1 MRAAST
7 AVNKMS
13 AKSQGATKQ
22 GNSLGAP
29 RKLSLTI
36 PANEPMFLPDGDS
49 VTAHN
54 NTTTSSTHTSPTV
67 ASNSPIDNLKNG
79 SSRPSKE
86 GMLDK
91 FKQPPVAKPHSNGA
105 TPETAAATKPSGPL
119 DLEAIMSCILGMK
132 RLSTTIYST
141 FETFEKQTARVAG
154 LAPAVDAA
162 GQLQSLRDAFETKQQ
177 ERTKR
182 VAELR
187 SRFEEAVPR
196 LIDEYRSKVD
206 DLVKEVVAEEIKDR
220 VQRELENQLP
230 EKLRKD
236 VVQHERQLIEV
247 QANLYNNEARRFN
260 ASLVSPQSLTVPLRP
275 LLRPLP
281 TPEQSPSY
289 VRSPIFSPETAVPAV
304 PLPTPMTAAPAS
316 FSGPRSSLVPPTP
329 SALFPKDLQTLLRY
343 DAQRARQLLADYGLI
358 EETSESPSGS
368 EVPPSGSKSL
378 QTPATTPSTVKAKK
392 ENKDAKKDG
401 KKGKDPAPEEV
412 SDGTREADLT
422 KFMAHI
428 GVPMKMVPNP
438 CLKSA
443 AKPGRPSLRVIITG
457 PSL

>member
-1 MRAAST
+1 
-7 AVNKMS
+7 MS

-22 GNSLGAP
+22 GNSLGATLG
-29 RKLSLTI
+29 LSLTI
-36 PANEPMFLPDGDS
+36 PTNESMFLPADDDS
-49 VTAHN
+49 VTARN

-67 ASNSPIDNLKNG
+67 ASSSPIDNLKNG
-79 SSRPSKE
+79 GSRPSKE
-86 GMLDK
+86 GMHDK
-91 FKQPPVAKPHSNGA
+91 FKQPPVAKPHSKGA
-105 TPETAAATKPSGPL
+105 PAETTQTKPAGPL

-141 FETFEKQTARVAG
+141 FETFEKQTTRVAS

-162 GQLQSLRDAFETKQQ
+162 GQLRSLRDTFETKQQ
-177 ERTKR
+177 ERVKR
-182 VAELR
+182 AAELR
-187 SRFEEAVPR
+187 SRFEEAVPQ
-196 LIDEYRSKVD
+196 LINEYRSKVD
-206 DLVKEVVAEEIKDR
+206 DLVKEVVAEEIRDR

-289 VRSPIFSPETAVPAV
+289 VRSPVFTPDTAVPAV
-304 PLPTPMTAAPAS
+304 PLPTPMTAAPPS

-358 EETSESPSGS
+358 EETSESPSGL

-378 QTPATTPSTVKAKK
+378 QTPVTTPSTAKTKK
-392 ENKDAKKDG
+392 ENKDTKKDV
-401 KKGKDPAPEEV
+401 KRGKDPAPEEV